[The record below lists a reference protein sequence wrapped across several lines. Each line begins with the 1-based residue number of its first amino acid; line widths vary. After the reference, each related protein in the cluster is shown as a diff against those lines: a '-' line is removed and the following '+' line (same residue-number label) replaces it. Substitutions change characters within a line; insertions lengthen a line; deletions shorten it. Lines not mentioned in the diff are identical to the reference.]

1 MKKTGNMKN
10 YSRTYVDYPQFP
22 TIRRFVCHQDRS
34 VYINIAAPVNG
45 ESIRVLEM
53 FPTDFELI

>member
-1 MKKTGNMKN
+1 MKN
-10 YSRTYVDYPQFP
+10 SAIKSYSRSYVDYPQFP
-22 TIRRFVCHQDRS
+22 TIRKFVCKQDRC
-34 VYINIAAPVNG
+34 VYINTAAPVNG